1 MKLTKETLKRII
13 KEELETVMNES
24 DRFYGKIPQELW
36 AIGDY
41 EEARDEGILDS
52 LRSYSDEEL
61 EMKIEQLQ
69 EEIDEDP
76 SDPNVYLKEQLI
88 QIIQDILDQGVHQ
101 RPMEEGYKGMLY
113 KRNPSLRPPHPS
125 DRREAP
131 DFSTPDM
138 QMKMAISNILMFDA
152 GLRISESGM
161 AAKEIVNNLQE
172 PGFDLVDYLTN
183 TIGIPADQSS
193 EIADKIMVV
202 INQ

>member
-1 MKLTKETLKRII
+1 MKLTKEALKRII
-13 KEELETVMNES
+13 KEELEAVMNES
-24 DRFYGKIPQELW
+24 DRFYGKIPHELW
-36 AIGDY
+36 AISDY
-41 EEARDEGILDS
+41 EDARDEGMLDK
-52 LRSYSDEEL
+52 LVSYSDEDL

-76 SDPNVYLKEQLI
+76 SDPNVYSKEQLI
-88 QIIQDILDQGVHQ
+88 QIIQDILDQGIHQ
-101 RPMEEGYKGMLY
+101 RPMEEGYKGMIY

-152 GLRISESGM
+152 GLRISQSGL
-161 AAKEIVNNLQE
+161 AAKEIAKNLQE
-172 PGFDLVDYLTN
+172 PGFDLADYLTN
-183 TIGIPADQSS
+183 TVGVSADQAPK
-193 EIADKIMVV
+193 IAEKIMME